1 MVDRDQRNVSPQVS
15 LLLRLQVNSEKEDE
29 DPFWAGFNQ
38 ALSSAIRFAES
49 EELRVRGV
57 IAAYDGV
64 CLDNDDDRERFILA
78 LYGAKDI
85 STDRP

>member
-1 MVDRDQRNVSPQVS
+1 M
-15 LLLRLQVNSEKEDE
+15 LLRLQVNTEKENE
-29 DPFWAGFNQ
+29 DPYWAGFNQ
-38 ALSSAIRFAES
+38 ALRSAIHFAET

-57 IAAYDGV
+57 IVAYDGV
-64 CLDNDDDRERFILA
+64 CLDNDEDRERFILA

>member
-1 MVDRDQRNVSPQVS
+1 M
-15 LLLRLQVNSEKEDE
+15 LLRLQVDEEKANQI
-29 DPFWAGFNQ
+29 PYWTGYNQ
-38 ALSSAIRFAES
+38 AISSAIRFAES